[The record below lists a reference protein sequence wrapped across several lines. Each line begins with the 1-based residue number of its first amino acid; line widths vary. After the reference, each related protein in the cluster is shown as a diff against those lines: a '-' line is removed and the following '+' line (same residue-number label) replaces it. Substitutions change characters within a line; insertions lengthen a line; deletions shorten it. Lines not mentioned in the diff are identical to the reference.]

1 MFLCVYGSVHVK
13 KMGRQHCSVCVCV
26 LVRAS
31 LLSVC
36 LHVHVYAFENEWLE
50 ESVPYQIKK
59 EGCR

>member
-13 KMGRQHCSVCVCV
+13 KMGSIALCVCV